1 MAFHA
6 CFDMPRV
13 RVFVPGGRVFDVF
26 ERCLSNISQTS
37 KTFFMFTNEIERPKK
52 KSTKHE
58 KVWEMCENF
67 LGKIKFS
74 WLPEK

>member
-1 MAFHA
+1 MWRDGVHV
-6 CFDMPRV
+6 C
-13 RVFVPGGRVFDVF
+13 VFLFQVDLFLMF

-67 LGKIKFS
+67 LGMRVF
-74 WLPEK
+74 ER

>member
-1 MAFHA
+1 M
-6 CFDMPRV
+6 
-13 RVFVPGGRVFDVF
+13 F
-26 ERCLSNISQTS
+26 ERCLSNISQLS

-52 KSTKHE
+52 KFTKHE

-67 LGKIKFS
+67 LGKIKFL